1 MKKLSQ
7 KDMISLDKFSSE
19 EVDEILFEAKRLK
32 KQFKKKGSNK
42 KILADKT
49 IAMIFE
55 KSSLRT
61 RVTFEVGMT
70 HLGGKSIYLSQ
81 TNFKLGERESVED
94 VARNLERW
102 VDGIVLRTFSHENVT
117 KMAAAVSIP
126 VINALS
132 DDFHPCQALADLMTI
147 EEHIGWLQGV
157 KLVYIGD
164 GNNVAASLAFA
175 AVHTGMDFVSISP
188 EGYLLPDEIVQ
199 KANKFAEVTGATIT
213 VTSDLG
219 AANNADCLY
228 TDVWASMGQEEEK
241 AIRKRDFK
249 NYQVNSDLLNSA
261 KDSAIVLHC
270 LPAHRGEEI
279 EATVIDGTQSVVFD
293 QAENRLHAQKAVLA
307 MLMG

>member
-7 KDMISLDKFSSE
+7 KDMISLDQFSSAE
-19 EVDEILFEAKRLK
+19 IDEILFEAKRLK
-32 KQFKKKGSNK
+32 KQLKKKGSNK

-70 HLGGKSIYLSQ
+70 QLGGKAIYLSQ

-94 VARNLERW
+94 VAKNLERW
-102 VDGIVLRTFSHENVT
+102 VDAIVLRTFSHENVT

-175 AVHTGMDFVSISP
+175 AAHTGMDFVSISP

-199 KANKFAEVTGATIT
+199 RANKFAEVTGATIT
-213 VTSDLG
+213 VSSDLG
-219 AANNADCLY
+219 AAKDADCFY

-241 AIRKRDFK
+241 AIREKDFK
-249 NYQVNSDLLNSA
+249 NYQVNSNLLSKA

-279 EATVIDGTQSVVFD
+279 EAAVIDGSQSVVFD